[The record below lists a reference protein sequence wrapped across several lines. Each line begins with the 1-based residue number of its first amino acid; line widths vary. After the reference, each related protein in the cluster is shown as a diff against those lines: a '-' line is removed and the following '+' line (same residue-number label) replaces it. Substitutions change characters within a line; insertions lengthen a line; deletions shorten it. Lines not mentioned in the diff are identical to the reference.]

1 VASAKFA
8 IKLDSK
14 LLSATRTI
22 TNTIELIMKYKNQL
36 NSDDE
41 LTFIQVKFG
50 KYKSSATDNIK
61 SLKKDDELCEKA
73 IVRIDLILNK
83 VDEIIIKQF
92 N

>member
-1 VASAKFA
+1 
-8 IKLDSK
+8 
-14 LLSATRTI
+14 
-22 TNTIELIMKYKNQL
+22 MKYKNQL